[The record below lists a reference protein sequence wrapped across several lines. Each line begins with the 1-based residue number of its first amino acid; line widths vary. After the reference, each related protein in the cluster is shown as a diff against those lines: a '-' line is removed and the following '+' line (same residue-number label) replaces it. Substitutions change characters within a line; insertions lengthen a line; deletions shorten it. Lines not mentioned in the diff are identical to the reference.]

1 MIGRMD
7 PLRRNRIVLSVLAA
21 GALLGLAWTA
31 RGALGPFIFALAL
44 GYLLVPLMDR
54 LSRRIPRVLAIL
66 LVYGLFFGALIGLG
80 FLVIPGVAD
89 QIRDLVRNYPQY
101 GTQVQGYTR
110 DAQTWYASLNLPPQ
124 VRASVERTLQN
135 SGDSVANI
143 VQTAL
148 LGILRAVT
156 GAVSFVVGL
165 LVVPFWLFYV
175 LKDKDAGVYAFYDL
189 IPHPIRIDVRR
200 ILRIASDVLNDYIRG
215 QLLLG
220 LAVGTAT
227 TLGLALVGAPYWLL
241 FGVINGFT
249 ELIPVLGPIIGAI
262 PGLIIAAFTGD
273 VGLFLKILAVY
284 IVVQLAENNLL
295 VPKIQGDSVKLH
307 PAIIILALI
316 VGGEV
321 GGLLGVIV
329 AVPLTA
335 ITRDIYL
342 YLYRRLGHGYSPHDA
357 EALVPSRID
366 EEAGRPPPPVPG
378 V

>member
-1 MIGRMD
+1 MD

>member
-1 MIGRMD
+1 MIGRTD
-7 PLRRNRIVLSVLAA
+7 PLRRNRIVLSTLAVV
-21 GALLGLAWTA
+21 ALLGLLGVA

-44 GYLLVPLMDR
+44 GYLLGPLVDR
-54 LSRRIPRVLAIL
+54 LSRRVPRILAIL
-66 LVYGLFFGALIGLG
+66 LVYGLFFGSLIGLG

-89 QIRDLVRNYPQY
+89 QIRDLVRSYPQY
-101 GTQVQGYTR
+101 GAQVQGYTR
-110 DAQTWYASLNLPPQ
+110 DVQTWYASLDLPPQ
-124 VRASVERTLQN
+124 VRASIESALQN
-135 SGDSVANI
+135 SGDNVASI

-148 LGILRAVT
+148 LGTLRAVT

-165 LVVPFWLFYV
+165 FVIPFWLFYV
-175 LKDKDAGVYAFYDL
+175 LKDKDAGVRSFYEL
-189 IPHPIRIDVRR
+189 IPHSIRIDVQR

-220 LAVGTAT
+220 LVVGAAT
-227 TLGLALVGAPYWLL
+227 TVGLLLVGAPYWLL

-273 VGLFLKILAVY
+273 IGLFLKILAVY

-316 VGGEV
+316 MGGEV
-321 GGLLGVIV
+321 GGLLGVIM
-329 AVPLTA
+329 AVPVTA
-335 ITRDIYL
+335 ISRDLFVYL
-342 YLYRRLGHGYSPHDA
+342 YNRLGRGYTPHDA

-366 EEAGRPPPPVPG
+366 EEAGQAPPPAAEC
-378 V
+378 